1 MFLLDTN
8 VVSEIR
14 KIKSQRANPQVVTWV
29 SRVNTDLTFISIIT
43 LQELE
48 MGVLLAQRRD
58 PVAGATLRSW
68 LDNDVVDAFA
78 LRILSIDARVARIAA
93 ALHIPDPAP
102 TTDALIAATAM
113 AHNMVMVTRNT
124 KDFQRFHQLDILNP
138 WEPTGRENRPRAHPL

>member
-14 KIKSQRANPQVVTWV
+14 KIKVEKANPQVMAWV
-29 SRVNTDLTFISIIT
+29 SRVETDLTYISVMT

-48 MGVLLAQRRD
+48 MGVLLAERRD

-68 LDNDVVDAFA
+68 LDNDVCDIFA
-78 LRILSIDARVARIAA
+78 QRTLSVDARVARIAA

-102 TTDALIAATAM
+102 PPM
-113 AHNMVMVTRNT
+113 
-124 KDFQRFHQLDILNP
+124 P
-138 WEPTGRENRPRAHPL
+138 SSPPPP

>member
-14 KIKSQRANPQVVTWV
+14 KIKVEKANPQVMAWV
-29 SRVNTDLTFISIIT
+29 SGVETDLTYISVMT

-48 MGVLLAQRRD
+48 MGVLLAERRD

-68 LDNDVVDAFA
+68 LDNDVCDIFAQRTLSVDAG
-78 LRILSIDARVARIAA
+78 VARIAA

-102 TTDALIAATAM
+102 TTDALIAATAI

-124 KDFQRFHQLDILNP
+124 QYFQRFPQLDILNP
-138 WEPTGRENRPRAHPL
+138 WEPTRSET